1 MKARN
6 LWLVSFVLLA
16 IPAFNQ
22 GPMQAD
28 TERYH
33 VQSLSDNSNPLLQPW
48 KGPFGGVPPFDK
60 VKVEHF
66 KPALEKVMTDRLAAI
81 EKIATNPKAATFANT
96 IEELERTRNI
106 MSPVLTVYGIWG
118 SNLSTPEYQAV
129 EMEMAPKL
137 SAIEDKI
144 IQNEKLFK
152 RIEAVYQSQEK
163 SNLTAEQQRL
173 AWLYFNN
180 FVRAGAKLDGTAKKR
195 LGDINQE
202 LARLFT
208 QFRINVLKD
217 ESNEYVVIEK
227 QSDLQGLPE
236 SLISAA
242 ASEAESKGIA
252 GKWVI
257 TNTRSSV
264 DPFLQYAASRPLREK
279 VWKMFVSRGDL
290 GGATDNNALI
300 TEILKLRQERA
311 QLLGYKT
318 HAHWRLENTMA
329 KTPERALELLEAV
342 WEPAVRTVHEE
353 VRDMQELAQKEGD
366 KITIEPWDYHYYMSK
381 VRKAK
386 FDLDQNEVKEYL
398 QFEKLRDG
406 MFYVAGRLF
415 NLEFSPVNN
424 VPVFHPDVKVW
435 EVKDQTSRKQVGL
448 FYFDPFARQG
458 KRSGAWMNAYRSQE
472 RMDKEITT
480 IVSNNSNYINGKAG
494 EPVLISWDDAKTLF
508 HEFGHALHGLMS
520 DVTYPSLAGTAV
532 FRDYVEFPS
541 QLLERWLSTPE
552 VLQQYALHYKT
563 GKPIPEALVKKI
575 ENTATFNQGFATTE
589 YLASALMDM
598 KLHLSGDHEI
608 DPDKFEKE
616 TLDQLKMPR
625 ELVMRHRTPQFL
637 HIFAGDSYSAGYYSY
652 LWSDVITADA
662 FEAFLE
668 AGGPY
673 DEAVAERLKKYIFS
687 SGNTI
692 DPAEGYRA
700 FRTRDADIKA
710 LMKDRGFND

>member
-1 MKARN
+1 MKLRN
-6 LWLVSFVLLA
+6 LWLPSFVLLA

-22 GPMQAD
+22 GPMRAHHEPHHPQTISA
-28 TERYH
+28 
-33 VQSLSDNSNPLLQPW
+33 NSNPLLQPW
-48 KGPFGGVPPFDK
+48 KGPFGGVPPFDQ

-66 KPALEKVMTDRLAAI
+66 KPALEKVMADRLTAI
-81 EKIATNPKAATFANT
+81 EKIAANPKAATFANT
-96 IEELERTRNI
+96 IEELERTRTI
-106 MSPVLTVYGIWG
+106 MSPVLTIYGIWG

-144 IQNEKLFK
+144 VQNEKLFK
-152 RIEAVYQSQEK
+152 RIEAVYQSAEK
-163 SNLTAEQQRL
+163 SKLTAEQQRL
-173 AWLYFNN
+173 SWLYYNN
-180 FVRAGAKLDGTAKKR
+180 FVRAGAKLDPTAKKR

-202 LARLFT
+202 LAKLFT

-217 ESNEYVVIEK
+217 ESNEFVVIEK
-227 QSDLQGLPE
+227 QSDLDGLPE

-242 ASEAESKGIA
+242 ASEAESKGLT
-252 GKWVI
+252 GEWVI

-290 GGATDNNALI
+290 GGATDNNGLI
-300 TEILKLRQERA
+300 TEILKLRKERA
-311 QLLGYKT
+311 ELLGYKT

-353 VRDMQELAQKEGD
+353 VRDMQELARNEGD
-366 KITIEPWDYHYYMSK
+366 NITIKPWDYHYYMSK

-386 FDLDQNEVKEYL
+386 YDLDQNEVKEYL

-415 NLEFSPVNN
+415 NLEFSPVTS

-435 EVKDQTSRKQVGL
+435 EVKDKTSRKHVGL

-458 KRSGAWMNAYRSQE
+458 KRSGAWMNAYRAQE
-472 RMDKEITT
+472 RMDKDITT
-480 IVSNNSNYINGKAG
+480 IVSNNSNYIKGQAG

-563 GKPIPEALVKKI
+563 GKPIPDALVKKI
-575 ENTATFNQGFATTE
+575 ENTSTFNQGFATTE
-589 YLASALMDM
+589 YLASALIDM
-598 KLHLSGDHEI
+598 KLHLAGDQKI
-608 DPDKFEKE
+608 DPDKFERE
-616 TLDQLKMPR
+616 TLEGLKMPR
-625 ELVMRHRTPQFL
+625 ELVMRHRSPQFL

-673 DEAVAERLKKYIFS
+673 DKEVAARLKKYIFS

-710 LMKDRGFND
+710 LMKDRGFDD